1 MRQHLIKGAKVVNE
15 NTIEEKDVLI
25 RGGYI
30 DKIGTSINPES
41 NYEEINAE
49 GQHLLPGLIDD
60 QVHFRQPGLTHK
72 ANIYKESKAAVSG
85 GVTSFMEMPNTKP
98 PTFTQDLLQAKYNLA
113 QVTSLANFSFFMG
126 VSNDNREEWIKT
138 NPKEVC
144 GLKIF
149 MGSSTGNLLVDSELV
164 LEEIFRDAP
173 TLIATH
179 CEQESRVKG
188 RSTAFREKYGEN
200 IEIFRHAEI
209 RDVDAC
215 YNSSFKAVELA
226 KKHNTRLH
234 ILHISTEKELSL
246 FDNSKP
252 LEDKLITAE
261 ACVHHLYFDG
271 EDYEKYGTKIKCN
284 PAIKFGQRKAL
295 IEGVNNNLLD
305 VICTDHAPHTIDE
318 KNNNLWN
325 APSGVPLVQHSL
337 YILLDLYKK
346 GELSLEKIVEKTSH
360 SVAKCFRV
368 KQRGFIRE
376 GYFAD
381 LVLVDLNKHFTVRK
395 DNINYKCKW
404 SPFEGY
410 TFNSLITNTFVNG
423 NRVFVNGQFDEC
435 MNGQRLSFDR

>member
-1 MRQHLIKGAKVVNE
+1 MKQYLIKGAKVVNE
-15 NTIEEKDVLI
+15 GTIKQLDVLI
-25 RGGYI
+25 KGGYI
-30 DKIGTSINPES
+30 EKIGASLSPKS
-41 NYEEINAE
+41 NFEEINAD
-49 GQHLLPGLIDD
+49 GQYLIPGLIDD

-98 PTFTQDLLQAKYNLA
+98 ATFTQELLEAKYKLA

-126 VSNDNREEWIKT
+126 VSNNNREEWEKT
-138 NPKEVC
+138 DINKVC

-149 MGSSTGNLLVDSELV
+149 MGSSTGNLLVDNELV
-164 LEEIFRDAP
+164 LEEVFANSP
-173 TLIATH
+173 MLIATH

-188 RSTAFREKYGEN
+188 REKAFFEKYGED
-200 IEIFRHAEI
+200 IEIYRHAEI

-215 YNSSFKAVELA
+215 YNSSKKAIELA

-246 FDNSKP
+246 FDNTIP
-252 LEDKLITAE
+252 LEQKRITAE

-284 PAIKFGQRKAL
+284 PAIKFGQRDAL
-295 IEGVNNNLLD
+295 IQGVKDNLLD

-318 KNNNLWN
+318 KNNTLWK

-337 YILLDLYKK
+337 QILLELYKK
-346 GELSLEKIVEKTSH
+346 GKLDLETIVEKTSH
-360 SVAKCFRV
+360 SVAKCFQIE
-368 KQRGFIRE
+368 KRGFIRE

-381 LVLVDLNKHFTVRK
+381 LVLFDLNKNTLVNK
-395 DNINYKCKW
+395 KNINYKCNW
-404 SPFEGY
+404 SPFEQH
-410 TFNSLITNTFVNG
+410 TFNSYITNTFVNG
-423 NRVFVNGQFDEC
+423 NRVYVNGIFDEC
-435 MNGQRLSFDR
+435 MNGQRLSFKR